1 MVSSVVSGVAGWTK
15 MKGGGFTLE
24 KVDCSD
30 AMISV
35 RERFWHGSVCKKIGG
50 RDGLTSLGGARRC

>member
-1 MVSSVVSGVAGWTK
+1 MVSSVSGVAGCTK

-24 KVDCSD
+24 EVGCSD

-35 RERFWHGSVCKKIGG
+35 REVLARVCKKIGG
-50 RDGLTSLGGARRC
+50 RDGLASLGGARRC